1 MKNTLLQVQ
10 DLPKEYKNL
19 LRSIGVSK
27 SDWKD
32 PTKREVIVNTFNDKL
47 KEIAE
52 TEGIESVD
60 RQLGRMSSLTRP
72 LSVLHRWTV

>member
-1 MKNTLLQVQ
+1 MQVQ

-52 TEGIESVD
+52 AEGIESVD

-72 LSVLHRWTV
+72 LSVPPRWTV